1 MISGYYATNIGEY
14 WQFYLIN
21 VLPFEGNKQ
30 NIINLFLS
38 NHSGYILWSL
48 ELKLKLSKYY
58 KLFLNNTYS
67 SHTMIHFTPEIS
79 P

>member
-30 NIINLFLS
+30 DIFNLFSS
-38 NHSGYILWSL
+38 NHSRYISRSL

-58 KLFLNNTYS
+58 SVQTFPK
-67 SHTMIHFTPEIS
+67 
-79 P
+79 